1 MRRISPA
8 RDIQLDEAERAELL
22 PVMDA
27 LRSLQM
33 ARRAERRPRGRP
45 LDGPRL
51 RRCRRLA
58 RAVFF
63 RRRGC
68 APGCRSAAVV
78 SGYRY
83 RVHFEDGRDVTT
95 NYVGKVLQVGDHIT
109 LEGRHWIITDAK
121 VLRERDMDFEIHVRP
136 AERE

>member
-1 MRRISPA
+1 
-8 RDIQLDEAERAELL
+8 
-22 PVMDA
+22 
-27 LRSLQM
+27 
-33 ARRAERRPRGRP
+33 
-45 LDGPRL
+45 
-51 RRCRRLA
+51 
-58 RAVFF
+58 
-63 RRRGC
+63 
-68 APGCRSAAVV
+68 VV

-109 LEGRHWIITDAK
+109 LEGRHWVITDAK